1 MKYWVLALALAG
13 WFGAAPALGD
23 DDHERAREA
32 LERGDI
38 LPLTEI
44 LETIRL
50 TYPGHVLETEFE
62 REDGGYRYELELLD
76 DDGYI
81 LEIEVDATTGDIL
94 EVERE
99 DD

>member
-1 MKYWVLALALAG
+1 MKYWIPVFALAG
-13 WFGAAPALGD
+13 WLSAGAALAD
-23 DDHERAREA
+23 EDHERAREA

-76 DDGYI
+76 NDGYV
-81 LEIEVDATTGDIL
+81 LEIEVDASTGEIL